1 MDYSIVSNNGH
12 FEAYVN
18 GRLCCVA
25 ETYMTAAAK
34 VEMRRME
41 IRNESRNHKCT

>member
-18 GRLCCVA
+18 GRLCFVA
-25 ETYMTAAAK
+25 ETYMMAAAK
-34 VEMRRME
+34 VEIKRME
-41 IRNESRNHKCT
+41 IRKETHYDQK